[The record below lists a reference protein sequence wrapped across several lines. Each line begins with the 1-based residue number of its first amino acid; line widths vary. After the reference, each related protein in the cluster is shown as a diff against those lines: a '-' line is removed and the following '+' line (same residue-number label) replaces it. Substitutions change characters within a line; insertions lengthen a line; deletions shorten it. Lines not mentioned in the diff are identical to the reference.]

1 MLILMIL
8 AAWFVISIP
17 AALVCGAA
25 LHRTS
30 APALANSARWEPALR
45 RGHQPAA

>member
-1 MLILMIL
+1 MLIMMIL

-17 AALVCGAA
+17 AALFCGAA

-30 APALANSARWEPALR
+30 APALATSSTWELGARRSA
-45 RGHQPAA
+45 QPAA